1 MANNKIL
8 DEVIAE
14 APNRRAFIAKLAM
27 AGAAVTAVG
36 AGAKIASAQSATPTD
51 ADILNFALNLEYL
64 EAEFY
69 TLATTGKTIDQMGIG
84 IDGSGTSGATTGGQ
98 LVNLDNTTIFT
109 KDIANQIAADERAH
123 VTLIRGAL
131 KAAGAQPVAKPA
143 INLGALGFGFG
154 ATTDFLQLA
163 RAFEDVGVTAYAG
176 AAPLISSKE
185 ILGVA
190 ARIAEVE
197 SEHSANIRLQVAKL
211 GISTS
216 LLDGAD
222 VLPPPSGSKYFPVDS
237 NGLTQIRTPGQV
249 LFLVY
254 GFKAN
259 VKSGGFFPNGFNGT
273 INTSSDGVSTANIT
287 NASVNPT
294 TTTTKDAMI
303 TLDAS
308 GSTSASGKLTYFYMV
323 KPGGKVPAILQSSD
337 NPKATIQFVNG
348 AGTYPLTLTVTDG
361 AGKTSSADIMLIYQ
375 P

>member
-1 MANNKIL
+1 MAKKHVL
-8 DEVIAE
+8 DEIVAE
-14 APNRRAFIAKLAM
+14 SPNRRSFLTKLAM

-36 AGAKIASAQSATPTD
+36 SGVQLAKAQSATLTD

-69 TLATTGKTIDQMGIG
+69 TVATTGKTIDQMGVG
-84 IDGSGTSGATTGGQ
+84 IDGSGTAGATTGGQ

-131 KAAGAQPVAKPA
+131 KAAGAVPVAKPA

-163 RAFEDVGVTAYAG
+163 RSFEDVGVTAYAG
-176 AAPLISSKE
+176 AAPLISDKG
-185 ILGVA
+185 ILGYA

-197 SEHSANIRLQVAKL
+197 SAHSANIRLQIARL

-237 NGLTQIRTPGQV
+237 NGLTQTRTPGQV

-259 VKSGGFFPNGFNGT
+259 VTSGGFFPNGFNGT

-287 NASVNPT
+287 NASVNPST
-294 TTTTKDAMI
+294 TTTNQAMI
-303 TLDAS
+303 TLDAG
-308 GSTSASGKLTYFYMV
+308 GSTSASGKLTYFFMV
-323 KPGGKVPAILQSSD
+323 KPGGKVPAILQTSD

-361 AGKTSSADIMLIYQ
+361 AGKTSSTDIMLIYM